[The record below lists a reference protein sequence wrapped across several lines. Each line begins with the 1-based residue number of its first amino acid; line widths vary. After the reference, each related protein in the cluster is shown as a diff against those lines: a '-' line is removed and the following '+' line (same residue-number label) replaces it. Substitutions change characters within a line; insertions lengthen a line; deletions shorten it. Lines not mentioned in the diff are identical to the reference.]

1 VNDPSFPTPTTPV
14 RDPDAAASGG
24 DDPIPKV
31 GSTAA
36 LPRGSETP
44 SVAVPRASEIARSR
58 DADDGQG
65 SPAPIRSGST
75 AERLFRSSSFRRLV
89 RLRPTP
95 SIPVLSWPPS
105 RNTLVRVGLAL
116 AIVGAA
122 LLTNRTFL
130 AWGLFATVAVLIVP
144 IGRTRSFLL
153 SFVPYAGVWFIFSAL
168 RSLADET
175 VLAET
180 LNTNVWRF
188 ERWLFGGTLPTITLQ
203 NRFFDAG
210 NLRFHDYV
218 LTGIHWSYFVVPHA
232 VAAWAWHRNPRLFRH
247 YLGAMTLLL
256 AVGLCIY
263 FLIPSDPPW
272 LSPDP
277 VNSPAAVQ
285 VERVMEPVGKQIGGG
300 FYSASYKVIGE
311 SNPIAAMP
319 SIHMA
324 ITFLLVFPARAAG
337 GRWFGLALVYSFLMG
352 LALVYLGEHYV
363 VDVAVGMLVAAYGW
377 FAAGTW
383 LGRVAPVISSRFSR
397 QSSPVRAPH
406 GVGA

>member
-1 VNDPSFPTPTTPV
+1 VKETTATKPKSPGVEPS
-14 RDPDAAASGG
+14 SGAPG
-24 DDPIPKV
+24 
-31 GSTAA
+31 A
-36 LPRGSETP
+36 
-44 SVAVPRASEIARSR
+44 VA
-58 DADDGQG
+58 
-65 SPAPIRSGST
+65 T
-75 AERLFRSSSFRRLV
+75 AEREEATRPVPPVAGPPAAGGRPPPPRHGRGPRRRRLRRPV
-89 RLRPTP
+89 SYRRLLLLRPTP

-105 RNTLVRVGLAL
+105 RRTIVRVGLAL
-116 AIVGAA
+116 AIVAA
-122 LLTNRTFL
+122 SVLTNRTFL
-130 AWGLFATVAVLIVP
+130 GWGLFATVAVLIVP
-144 IGRTRSFLL
+144 VGRARSFLL

-203 NRFFDAG
+203 DRYLDVT
-210 NLRFHDYV
+210 NLRFHDYF
-218 LTGIHWSYFVVPHA
+218 LTGVHWSYFVVPHA
-232 VAAWAWHRNPRLFRH
+232 VAAWSWHRNPRLFRH

-263 FLIPSDPPW
+263 FLLPSNPPW

-285 VERVMEPVGKQIGGG
+285 VERVMEPVGKEIGGG
-300 FYSASYKVIGE
+300 IYSASYKVIGE

-324 ITFLLVFPARAAG
+324 ITFLLVFVARPAG
-337 GRWFGLALVYSFLMG
+337 GRWFGLAMLYSFLMG

-363 VDVAVGMLVAAYGW
+363 VDVAVGMLIAAYGW

-383 LGRVAPVISSRFSR
+383 LGRVAPVLAGRFSR
-397 QSSPVRAPH
+397 PAAVRAPE